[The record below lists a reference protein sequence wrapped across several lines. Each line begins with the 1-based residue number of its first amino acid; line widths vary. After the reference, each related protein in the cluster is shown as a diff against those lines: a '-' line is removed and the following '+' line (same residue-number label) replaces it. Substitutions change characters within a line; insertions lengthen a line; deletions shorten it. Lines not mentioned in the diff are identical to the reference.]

1 MPLPLSVIIP
11 ALDEEARV
19 GAAIDSA
26 FAAGAAEVL
35 VCDGGSRDAT
45 LTVAQE
51 RGARIITTA
60 CMRAR
65 QLNRGA
71 AEATQPNLLFLHADT
86 LLPAGAGAAVC
97 QALEHA
103 LFGGFRLAFTERS
116 PRLRVA
122 EMLINFRTFFSKCP
136 WGDQAQFI
144 RRERFLAL
152 GGYREIPIMEDY
164 ELAVKMKRSGPTVVL
179 PLKVS
184 TSGRRFLAKGVWRTA
199 ATNWRI
205 IIAYRLG
212 ADPQRLAELY
222 RR

>member
-11 ALDEEARV
+11 ALDEEGRV

-26 FAAGAAEVL
+26 FASGAAEVL
-35 VCDGGSRDAT
+35 VCDGGSADT
-45 LTVAQE
+45 TVAVAQA
-51 RGARIITTA
+51 RGARVLTTA
-60 CMRAR
+60 SMRAH
-65 QLNRGA
+65 QMNRGA
-71 AEATQPNLLFLHADT
+71 AEASQPNLLFLHADT
-86 LLPAGAGAAVC
+86 LLPPAAGAAVC
-97 QALEHA
+97 QALQQA
-103 LFGGFRLAFTERS
+103 AFGGFRLAFTERS
-116 PRLRVA
+116 PRLRIA
-122 EMLINFRTFFSKCP
+122 ERLINLRTFFSKCP

-144 RRERFLAL
+144 RRERFLAI

-164 ELAVKMKRSGPTVVL
+164 ELAVRMKRSGPTVVL
-179 PLKVS
+179 PLTVS
-184 TSGRRFLAKGVWRTA
+184 TSGRRFLTKGVWRTA